1 MSCQPHR
8 VTSGQSNSCKPMR
21 KGMMLLSE
29 HLFCSVKCIMF
40 DLTVKTYNK
49 HNMGDSQLCD
59 EDLISSCWFSGSPV
73 PFWHK
78 HAHNYRK
85 EQQQIVCMSK
95 QCMYFKHHIWHIQT
109 NLSNLWTWSILIYK
123 SGKRLRIFLPK
134 ESFPNQEGFEKLF
147 WRSCKVNVSWKRVP
161 DIWDLELE
169 GTLASRFAV
178 CFGDWKEPFAAGSE
192 RAGRSIGSE
201 K

>member
-1 MSCQPHR
+1 MVNPLHPPWPASHNASCLIHELVLFMHITPYRHPPPPPPHTHTIYGDKYWWVIHPQWQKCSKLVSNWISMSCQPHR

-95 QCMYFKHHIWHIQT
+95 QSVCT
-109 NLSNLWTWSILIYK
+109 SNITSDTYKQIFQIYE
-123 SGKRLRIFLPK
+123 PD
-134 ESFPNQEGFEKLF
+134 LF
-147 WRSCKVNVSWKRVP
+147 
-161 DIWDLELE
+161 
-169 GTLASRFAV
+169 
-178 CFGDWKEPFAAGSE
+178 
-192 RAGRSIGSE
+192 
-201 K
+201 

>member
-40 DLTVKTYNK
+40 DLTVKTNNK

-123 SGKRLRIFLPK
+123 SGKRLRIFYPK
-134 ESFPNQEGFEKLF
+134 KAFLTRRVLKSFSEGVAKLMWVGKGFQTFGTWNLKEHWPADLLFALGIERSLLLLDLREQEG
-147 WRSCKVNVSWKRVP
+147 P
-161 DIWDLELE
+161 
-169 GTLASRFAV
+169 
-178 CFGDWKEPFAAGSE
+178 
-192 RAGRSIGSE
+192 
-201 K
+201 